1 MDANAFGIYSVNS
14 TLPKTKAMAAMQLV
28 HCRCRH
34 IENISCLFSI
44 IMEQALMSLTR
55 AIQIFLVQNRHMA
68 LGSTN
73 ARFFWHPFLKETDQ
87 ELHLRAGGS
96 VRWRR

>member
-1 MDANAFGIYSVNS
+1 
-14 TLPKTKAMAAMQLV
+14 
-28 HCRCRH
+28 
-34 IENISCLFSI
+34 
-44 IMEQALMSLTR
+44 MEQALMSLTR

-87 ELHLRAGGS
+87 ELHLRARES

>member
-1 MDANAFGIYSVNS
+1 
-14 TLPKTKAMAAMQLV
+14 
-28 HCRCRH
+28 
-34 IENISCLFSI
+34 
-44 IMEQALMSLTR
+44 MSLTR

-73 ARFFWHPFLKETDQ
+73 ACFFWHPILKETDQ
-87 ELHLRAGGS
+87 ELHLRAGGN